1 MSMKRWRRG
10 GLIVL
15 SMVIGACAQLGQ
27 VLDDTGQSDVV
38 DGEIWS
44 VDTRGSS
51 IDVRP
56 TRGNTVTLRYDRNT
70 RVIYEQREYD
80 PSALEQG
87 DRVRALTSRDRNGT
101 LWADRV
107 DVLESVRDGD
117 SGQVGQ
123 IERIAGTFG
132 RYDPNRDYFTLVV
145 ARETLYVDVPRD
157 VRAEDLT
164 RLERLRSGD
173 QVRLDLRLIGRD
185 EMELVRFR

>member
-117 SGQVGQ
+117 SGQVG
-123 IERIAGTFG
+123 RIDGTFG